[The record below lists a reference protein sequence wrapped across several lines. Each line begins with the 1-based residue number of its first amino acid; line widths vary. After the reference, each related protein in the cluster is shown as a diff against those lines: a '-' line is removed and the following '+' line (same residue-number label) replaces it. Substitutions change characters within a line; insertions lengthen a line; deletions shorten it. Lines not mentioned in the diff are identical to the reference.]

1 MTTAISRK
9 WTCPLADCAWKT
21 AGSLRSRRW
30 RTGDES
36 VSVVRW
42 GAAPDDETSPVA
54 AVRRT
59 PSPECSDLP
68 DGRDTRGGGAL
79 PSHGGNGSQRL
90 RRRPVETLLRR
101 PRTRPAAGV
110 GRGGSNLFFP
120 GTRNF
125 LWPPRGNLLPSPT
138 TPSPVTA

>member
-54 AVRRT
+54 AVPCT
-59 PSPECSDLP
+59 PPPESRDLL
-68 DGRDTRGGGAL
+68 DGRDSRGDRAL

-90 RRRPVETLLRR
+90 CRRPVETLWRR
-101 PRTRPAAGV
+101 HCARP
-110 GRGGSNLFFP
+110 
-120 GTRNF
+120 
-125 LWPPRGNLLPSPT
+125 
-138 TPSPVTA
+138 TAVEE